1 VEEVQPRI
9 VLVVAA
15 DLYDDHVDDVYAY
28 LARRLGASV
37 AVDVTADVFEVAIAQ
52 IGDYDSARGSQR
64 AWLFGIATNMIRRH
78 WRTERR
84 RLTAWHRMA
93 ERTAVVSD
101 PLRDIAAQL
110 DAISEVSAVMAAIAE
125 IPADDRDLLFLIAWE
140 ELSYLECAQILGI
153 PVGTVRSR
161 LHRIRRQ
168 IKQAALVAPRN
179 QEE

>member
-9 VLVVAA
+9 DLVVAA
-15 DLYDDHVDDVYAY
+15 DLYDDHVDAVYGY

-37 AVDVTADVFEVAIAQ
+37 AVDLTADVFEIAIAK
-52 IGDYDSARGSQR
+52 IGDYDPDLGSQR

-93 ERTAVVSD
+93 GRTPVVSD
-101 PLRDIAAQL
+101 PLVDVADQL
-110 DAISEVSAVMAAIAE
+110 DATSEVSAVMSAIAE
-125 IPADDRDLLFLIAWE
+125 IPAADRDLLFLIAWE
-140 ELSYLECAQILGI
+140 ELSYSECAQILDI

>member
-1 VEEVQPRI
+1 VDKLQPRI
-9 VLVVAA
+9 DLVVAA
-15 DLYDDHVDDVYAY
+15 DLYDDHVDDVYGY

-37 AVDVTADVFEVAIAQ
+37 AVDLTADVFEIAIAK

-84 RLTAWHRMA
+84 RLTAWHRMTG
-93 ERTAVVSD
+93 RTPVAND
-101 PLRDIAAQL
+101 PLLDIADQL
-110 DAISEVSAVMAAIAE
+110 DAASEVSAVMSAITE

-140 ELSYLECAQILGI
+140 ERSYSECAQILDI

-168 IKQAALVAPRN
+168 IKQAALVSPRN